1 MVRPRLSRPAP
12 VVSILDEALPSLE
25 DLEPEE
31 LKYLKK
37 ICKALK
43 ELEEASGLYP
53 QRDRGGE
60 DSDDLFDAD
69 ELGLDPEHD
78 NERW

>member
-1 MVRPRLSRPAP
+1 M
-12 VVSILDEALPSLE
+12 SILDEALPPLE

-53 QRDRGGE
+53 ARDRGGE
-60 DSDDLFDAD
+60 ETADLFDAD
-69 ELGLDPEHD
+69 ELGLDPELD